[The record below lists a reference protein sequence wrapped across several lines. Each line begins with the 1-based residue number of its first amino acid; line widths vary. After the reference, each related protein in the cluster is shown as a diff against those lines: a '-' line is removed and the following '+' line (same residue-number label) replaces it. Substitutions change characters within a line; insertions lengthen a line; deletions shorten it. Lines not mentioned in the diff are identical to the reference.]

1 MTQQEKGEELV
12 YQRKD
17 GRRENELRPIKIIP
31 DFQKHPIAS
40 VLIETGDT
48 KVICAVSE
56 TDTVPP
62 FITEEGRGWVT
73 AEYSLLP
80 SSTKPRSQREASK
93 GRLSGRTSEIQRIIG
108 RCLRSVV
115 NLNLLGTRTLT
126 VDCDTIQ
133 ADGGTRTAAITG
145 GFAALVLALGKIRD
159 EGRLGAGRLPVND
172 YLAAVSVGMTE
183 EGEILL
189 DLDYS
194 EDSRIAVDLNVV
206 RTSAGKY
213 VEIQGGAEKMP
224 FTNSQLQEMLKTADI
239 GIGILIEEQERL
251 LKGIL

>member
-1 MTQQEKGEELV
+1 MAARNNG
-12 YQRKD
+12 RKND
-17 GRRENELRPIKIIP
+17 EPRAIKITP
-31 DFQKHPIAS
+31 DFQKHPLAS
-40 VLIETGDT
+40 LLIETGDT

-56 TDTVPP
+56 SDTVPP
-62 FITEEGRGWVT
+62 FINEDGRGWVT

-80 SSTKPRSQREASK
+80 SSTKPRSQREASR
-93 GRLSGRTSEIQRIIG
+93 GHFSGRTSEIQRIIG

-145 GFAALVLALGKIRD
+145 GFTALVLALSKLK
-159 EGRLGAGRLPVND
+159 EQGRLGAGKLPVTD
-172 YLAAVSVGMTE
+172 YLAAISVGMTE

-206 RTSAGKY
+206 RTGSGKY

-224 FTNSQLQEMLKTADI
+224 FTYSQLQEMLKTADK
-239 GIGILIEEQERL
+239 GIDRLIEEQKKL
-251 LKGIL
+251 LKNLL